1 MAEALLDID
10 ELASKTGL
18 AAGTLRSY
26 SHRGII
32 PCTKINGKLRFD
44 LKAVATAL
52 GERGNRTRTDAPST
66 RDADAAAEEHP
77 TLKLRV
83 NDLLL
88 WDKHV
93 AKLGWAIGQ
102 VREVYEPDDFA
113 ELLTD
118 AGATAPCIQSALLQE
133 IAEGK
138 LFVLEPG
145 AVIELLLC
153 QLAATPD
160 APQRAVDALGVALKE
175 LNHWKE
181 TTNGNHDRP

>member
-10 ELASKTGL
+10 ELAAKTNL

-26 SHRGII
+26 SHRNII
-32 PCTKINGKLRFD
+32 PSTKINGKLRFD
-44 LKAVATAL
+44 LKAVAAAL
-52 GERGNRTRTDAPST
+52 GERGNRTRTNEPST

-88 WDKHV
+88 WNKHV
-93 AKLGWAIGQ
+93 AKLGWAVGQ
-102 VREVYEPDDFA
+102 VREVYDEDDFVT
-113 ELLTD
+113 LLTD
-118 AGATAPCIQSALLQE
+118 AGAIAPCIQSGLLQE
-133 IAEGK
+133 IAEGT

-145 AVIELLLC
+145 AAVELLLC

-175 LNHWKE
+175 INQWRGE
-181 TTNGNHDRP
+181 VQ